1 MDGTAYL
8 GERHFPMDRV
18 RDFGDTTP
26 LGGTTA
32 GNSTDSIILRT
43 FKNKDGAGTVN
54 R

>member
-1 MDGTAYL
+1 MYGTAYL

-18 RDFGDTTP
+18 RDFSDATP

-32 GNSTDSIILRT
+32 GNSTDLIILRT
-43 FKNKDGAGTVN
+43 FENNDDTRAVD